1 MKKRANLATHK
12 DVLKKLEE
20 HDRQI
25 KTIFGVVNK
34 LLLPP
39 PLKPKNKMGF

>member
-1 MKKRANLATHK
+1 
-12 DVLKKLEE
+12 LKKLEE

-25 KTIFGVVNK
+25 KTIFEVVNK

-39 PLKPKNKMGF
+39 PEPKKKNRMGF